1 MKISHFVENL
11 NRGGLERTVIDLIR
25 AQLQLGHECQ
35 VLCLFEKGS
44 LAAEVEELG
53 VAVHACG
60 KRRGMDVRALRR
72 ARHLLRVHGT
82 EVLHTH
88 NAAAHYH
95 AVLAAFGLGIRR
107 TINTRHGMGALDLA
121 SRREWLFRRTL
132 FLTDAVVT
140 VCEAAKRELLASGRL
155 PAAKL
160 VAIPNGIRVERFK
173 AASAA
178 TRGGLTRALGLDD
191 ESCIIGTV
199 GRLAPAKHQVA
210 LIDAFAAVQAAHP
223 SSALVI
229 VGDGQLRGE
238 LEARIRHHSLEG
250 RVLMLGDRSDVAEL
264 LAGFSIF
271 ALPSLTE
278 GYSIALL
285 EACAAGLPIIA
296 SDVGGNREIVHEG
309 RNGKLVAPGSVE
321 QLTEALRDLLGDPG
335 MRHRMG
341 EAGRSWVSE
350 QGSVRAMARRYDR
363 LYQELTPDPQIDA

>member
-35 VLCLFEKGS
+35 VICLFEKGS

-60 KRRGMDVRALRR
+60 KRRGMDVRALRQ
-72 ARHLLRVHGT
+72 ARHHLRAHGT
-82 EVLHTH
+82 KVLHTH

-107 TINTRHGMGALDLA
+107 TVNTRHGMGALDLA

-132 FLTDAVVT
+132 SLTDAVVT
-140 VCEAAKRELLASGRL
+140 VCEAARHELLASRRL

-160 VAIPNGIRVERFK
+160 VAIPNGIRVERF
-173 AASAA
+173 APADDMARA
-178 TRGGLTRALGLDD
+178 RLTHALGLSS
-191 ESCIIGTV
+191 ETRLIGTV

-210 LIDAFAAVQAAHP
+210 LIDALAAVQAAHP

-229 VGDGQLRGE
+229 VGDGPLRGE
-238 LEARIRHHSLEG
+238 LEARIRHHALEG
-250 RVLMLGDRSDVAEL
+250 RVFLLGDRSDVAQL

-309 RNGKLVAPGSVE
+309 QNGRLVAAGSVA
-321 QLTEALRDLLGDPG
+321 QMTGALRDLLDDQGLCN
-335 MRHRMG
+335 RMG

-350 QGSVRAMARRYDR
+350 QGSVSAMARRYDR
-363 LYQELTPDPQIDA
+363 VYQGLTPDPQIDA